1 VKCLFLLPTEGKLFL
16 LFTSL
21 LQQLNCKNAVLLLFL
36 YVIARCLC
44 ELARQI
50 GFSESADDIFELQL
64 QLSTYRHV
72 VSFLVTTY

>member
-1 VKCLFLLPTEGKLFL
+1 M
-16 LFTSL
+16 
-21 LQQLNCKNAVLLLFL
+21 
-36 YVIARCLC
+36 ARCLC

-72 VSFLVTTY
+72 VCVII

>member
-1 VKCLFLLPTEGKLFL
+1 MCNHLFIYF
-16 LFTSL
+16 F
-21 LQQLNCKNAVLLLFL
+21 FM
-36 YVIARCLC
+36 ARCLC

-72 VSFLVTTY
+72 VCVILRIFVLKLYDN

>member
-1 VKCLFLLPTEGKLFL
+1 MFYDGY
-16 LFTSL
+16 
-21 LQQLNCKNAVLLLFL
+21 L
-36 YVIARCLC
+36 YFVTARCLC

-72 VSFLVTTY
+72 VSNWL